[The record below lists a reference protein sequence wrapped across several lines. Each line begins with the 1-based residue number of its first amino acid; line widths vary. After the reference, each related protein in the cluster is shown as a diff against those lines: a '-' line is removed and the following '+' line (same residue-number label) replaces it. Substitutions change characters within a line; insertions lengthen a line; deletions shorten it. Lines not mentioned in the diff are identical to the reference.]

1 MSAGSVPWGAG
12 RRPVRRLGDRALL
25 VECGSPEEVLRVHAL
40 VSEQPLAGQVDA
52 LPAARTVLVTFS
64 APVHA
69 RAAVGVLATSD
80 APPLPAADGEEVVLR
95 TVYDGE
101 DLRAVAAGTGLSV
114 EGVVRAHTGQVWTAA
129 FVGFAPGFA
138 YLVGESDVLEVPRR
152 ADPRTAVPAGAV
164 GLAGPYS
171 AVYPRSTP
179 GGWQLIGRTDARLWD
194 LGRPHPALV
203 PAGSRVRFVA
213 SRERLT
219 LGVGQTAAAGAAA
232 AGADPARDR
241 EAPDGRSTTPGG
253 GLVVVRTGPL
263 ALVEDLGRP
272 GHRDL
277 GVSPS
282 GALDRAAAIRANR
295 LVGNP
300 RGAAVVETVLG
311 GLELLA
317 RSPQVLAVTGA
328 PAPLTVRG
336 AQGERAVVSGTAF
349 VLAAGESV
357 LLRDPPTGMRSY
369 VAVRGGLDAVEVL
382 GSRSTDVLSG
392 LGPAPLRAGD
402 RLAVLPPPAE
412 SVDPGD
418 GPGPPGGSG
427 ASPAE
432 VVLRTEA
439 GPRSDWLTPASLRR
453 LHTTVWT
460 VGAASNRVGLRLE
473 GELGLDRAVD
483 AELPSEGVVA
493 GAVQVP
499 ASGMPVVFLADHPVT
514 GGYPVVAVVSE
525 EDLDLLAQLRPG
537 DRVRLADG

>member
-1 MSAGSVPWGAG
+1 MSAGPVPRGGGG
-12 RRPVRRLGDRALL
+12 RRVRRLGDRALL

-40 VSEQPLAGQVDA
+40 VRDRRLDGQVDVV
-52 LPAARTVLVTFS
+52 PAARTVLVTFS

-69 RAAVGVLATSD
+69 RAAVGVLASSA
-80 APPLPAADGEEVVLR
+80 APPLQAAAGDEVVLR

-138 YLVGESDVLEVPRR
+138 YLVGESAVLEVPRR

-179 GGWQLIGRTDARLWD
+179 GGWQLIGRTDAPLWD
-194 LGRPHPALV
+194 LDRPRPALV

-213 SRERLT
+213 SRERIK
-219 LGVGQTAAAGAAA
+219 V
-232 AGADPARDR
+232 ADPAPTP
-241 EAPDGRSTTPGG
+241 EAPSGTRATPEG

-272 GHRDL
+272 GHRGL

-282 GALDRAAAIRANR
+282 GALDRSAAILANR
-295 LVGNP
+295 ILGNP
-300 RGAAVVETVLG
+300 RGAALVETVLG

-336 AQGERAVVSGTAF
+336 PQGERAVASGAPF
-349 VLAAGESV
+349 ALGAGESV
-357 LLRDPPTGMRSY
+357 LLGDPPTGMRSY
-369 VAVRGGLDAVEVL
+369 VAVRGGLDVAEVL

-402 RLAVLPPPAE
+402 RLAVLPPPTE
-412 SVDPGD
+412 SVAARDVGEPGD
-418 GPGPPGGSG
+418 GAG
-427 ASPAE
+427 APPAE
-432 VVLRTEA
+432 VVVRTEP
-439 GPRSDWLTPASLRR
+439 GPRSDWLTPAALRR
-453 LHTTVWT
+453 LHTSVWT
-460 VGAASNRVGLRLE
+460 VGASSNRVGLRLE
-473 GELGLDRAVD
+473 GGSRLDRAVD

-514 GGYPVVAVVSE
+514 GGYPVVAVVRE
-525 EDLDLLAQLRPG
+525 QDLDLLAQVRPG
-537 DRVRLADG
+537 GRVRLTDG